1 MTRWPDV
8 TWCDL
13 MWPVLMS
20 CYMLLPK
27 FSQFRAG
34 ILLRCLGVAWCSK
47 TGWFSDLSFGHCTV
61 IITVRQSQDSPVF
74 FYPACHIFLQ
84 DSQDFCWGVR
94 RDHGGKFIG
103 SSSGLDWKV
112 QHIFSKPKSK
122 LRSSD
127 SRGNSTPN
135 SNDEKWKKLR
145 WRLDPLGPRR
155 FLLMVLMVYSQD
167 KQMVRSTSSFTFSLF
182 VALVLLPDTGEES
195 LQNAHALQSTVH
207 PVAFLR
213 CKHETLPMHASQKPS
228 QRHQIQ
234 NV

>member
-1 MTRWPDV
+1 MVFR
-8 TWCDL
+8 
-13 MWPVLMS
+13 S
-20 CYMLLPK
+20 K
-27 FSQFRAG
+27 FWT
-34 ILLRCLGVAWCSK
+34 L
-47 TGWFSDLSFGHCTV
+47 HCV

-74 FYPACHIFLQ
+74 FDPACHIFLQ
-84 DSQDFCWGVR
+84 DSQDFCWGIR
-94 RDHGGKFIG
+94 RDHGGKFI
-103 SSSGLDWKV
+103 SPSSGLDWKV
-112 QHIFSKPKSK
+112 QHIFSKQKSK

-155 FLLMVLMVYSQD
+155 FLLMVLMVYFRINKWFSPHQA
-167 KQMVRSTSSFTFSLF
+167 SLFSLF

-213 CKHETLPMHASQKPS
+213 CEHETLPMHASQKPS
-228 QRHQIQ
+228 QRHQIH
-234 NV
+234 NM